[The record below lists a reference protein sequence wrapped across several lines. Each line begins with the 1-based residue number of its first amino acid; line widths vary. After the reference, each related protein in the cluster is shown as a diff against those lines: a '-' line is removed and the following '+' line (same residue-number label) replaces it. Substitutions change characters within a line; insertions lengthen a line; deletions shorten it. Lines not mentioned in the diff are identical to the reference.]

1 MPRVSEIDAADVDAI
16 VASVRTFVRDRV
28 VPRENEIEENDAIP
42 ADLRAAAIDMGLFGY
57 TLPVEFGGL
66 GFSLTDDV
74 RLAFEL
80 GWTTPAFRSMFGT
93 NNGIAGQVLVNI
105 GTRAQQETYLPRLVA
120 GETSCFCLTE
130 SEAGSDP
137 SGMRTRAVRDGDS
150 YVLSGSKRYITNAAS
165 ADLFVVFA
173 RTGEA
178 TEGTKGISVFLVERD
193 SPGLTVG
200 QHDRKMGQA
209 GAWTS
214 DVYLDDVRVPATALI
229 GEVEGKGFAAAMR
242 SLSRGRI
249 HIAAVCVALASRIL
263 DESVRHAAITSQG
276 GAPIARFQ
284 LVQAMLAEMRTD
296 IFAGRATVLEA
307 ARLWDNEEDTRLAPA
322 AAKLFCSEMVGR
334 VADLGVQVHGG
345 AGYMRETP
353 VEHFYRDARLFRIY
367 EGTSEIQK
375 LIIAR
380 ELLDGA
386 T

>member
-1 MPRVSEIDAADVDAI
+1 
-16 VASVRTFVRDRV
+16 
-28 VPRENEIEENDAIP
+28 
-42 ADLRAAAIDMGLFGY
+42 
-57 TLPVEFGGL
+57 
-66 GFSLTDDV
+66 
-74 RLAFEL
+74 
-80 GWTTPAFRSMFGT
+80 
-93 NNGIAGQVLVNI
+93 
-105 GTRAQQETYLPRLVA
+105 
-120 GETSCFCLTE
+120 
-130 SEAGSDP
+130 
-137 SGMRTRAVRDGDS
+137 
-150 YVLSGSKRYITNAAS
+150 
-165 ADLFVVFA
+165 
-173 RTGEA
+173 
-178 TEGTKGISVFLVERD
+178 
-193 SPGLTVG
+193 
-200 QHDRKMGQA
+200 MGQA